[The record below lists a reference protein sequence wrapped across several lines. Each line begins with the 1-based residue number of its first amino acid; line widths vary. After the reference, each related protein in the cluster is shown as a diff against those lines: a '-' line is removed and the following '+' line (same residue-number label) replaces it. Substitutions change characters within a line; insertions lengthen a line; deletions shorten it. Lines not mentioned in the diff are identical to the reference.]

1 VIPDVAA
8 GARHTIRGHIK
19 VSVRGIVNP
28 DGSVSAVVA
37 DRAGPS
43 KYFERIA
50 MEAAEKWT
58 FSPVDTPSRRLVQ
71 IRFDFS
77 RDGTTARAVALQ

>member
-1 VIPDVAA
+1 VDQA
-8 GARHTIRGHIK
+8 
-19 VSVRGIVNP
+19 
-28 DGSVSAVVA
+28 GSVSAAVA

-50 MEAAEKWT
+50 IDAAKKWT
-58 FSPVDTPSRRLVQ
+58 FPPLDGPSQRVMQ

-77 RDGTTARAVALQ
+77 RDATTQRAVSLH